1 MPNTPVKP
9 AGMRIDPPPSPPVA
23 SGQAPVA
30 TATAAPPE
38 EPPGVSAGFQGLRV
52 TPVSGLSFT
61 PFQPRSG
68 MVVRAK
74 MSMPASRSRA
84 MWGWSS
90 ASATGSRVRL
100 PLRFGRSFAPW
111 FSLMASGTPSSGPFG
126 SPFIQRASASRAAAL
141 AASGRIRLNGLSLSC
156 TRAARARLASSTST
170 GESFRAR

>member
-1 MPNTPVKP
+1 M
-9 AGMRIDPPPSPPVA
+9 
-23 SGQAPVA
+23 A

-90 ASATGSRVRL
+90 ASITGSRVRL
-100 PLRFGRSFAPW
+100 PARFGRSFAPW
-111 FSLMASGTPSSGPFG
+111 FSLIASGTPSSGPRA
-126 SPFIQRASASRAAAL
+126 SPFIQRASDSRAAAI
-141 AASGRIRLNGLSLSC
+141 APSGRIRLKGFSFSC
-156 TRAARARLASSTST
+156 TGAALARHASSTST
-170 GESFRAR
+170 GESLRAR